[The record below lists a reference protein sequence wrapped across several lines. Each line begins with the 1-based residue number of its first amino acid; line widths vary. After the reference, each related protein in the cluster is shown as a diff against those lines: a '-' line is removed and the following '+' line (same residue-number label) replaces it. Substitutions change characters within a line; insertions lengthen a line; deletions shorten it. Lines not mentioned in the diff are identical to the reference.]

1 MPIQRKRKN
10 IVKDL
15 DNVFSR
21 YIRLRYAKDEVCECY
36 TCGKKA
42 HYKDGMQAGH
52 FRSRRHYATRWNEL
66 NVQVQCY
73 GCNVGKQGEQY
84 KFGVNLDKEYGV
96 GTAEMLEIESHKT
109 VKFSNQ
115 DLIELTDYY
124 KKKLKDLEFKK

>member
-1 MPIQRKRKN
+1 MPRQRKRKN
-10 IVKDL
+10 IVRDL

-21 YIRLRYAKDEVCECY
+21 YIRLRHAKDEVCECY

-52 FRSRRHYATRWNEL
+52 FRSRRHYSTRWNEL

-84 KFGVNLDKEYGV
+84 KFGVKLDKEYGV

-115 DLIELTDYY
+115 DLIELTDHY
-124 KKKLKDLEFKK
+124 KKKLKDLEFTK

>member
-1 MPIQRKRKN
+1 
-10 IVKDL
+10 
-15 DNVFSR
+15 
-21 YIRLRYAKDEVCECY
+21 
-36 TCGKKA
+36 
-42 HYKDGMQAGH
+42 MQAGH

-84 KFGVNLDKEYGV
+84 KFGVRLDEEYGV

-115 DLIELTDYY
+115 DLIEMTDHY